1 MSKSPPITIR
11 REELHAA
18 IVQQLIHALDSEVQ
32 GRYPEDGSYFSRL
45 DAEEVAE
52 GCGGFFVAYRNGEA
66 IGCGAVRGV
75 EPGVMEI
82 KRMYVAPAARGQRVG
97 HAILDALEAE
107 ARRLGARRLLLETG
121 PRQAEAIALY
131 ERAGFTHIPLYGE
144 YAHSPHPHLSTCMG
158 KDL

>member
-1 MSKSPPITIR
+1 MVQSPEITIR
-11 REELHAA
+11 RVELHSAVA
-18 IVQQLIHALDSEVQ
+18 QLLIRALDSEVQ
-32 GRYPEDGSYFSRL
+32 RRYPEDGSYFSRL

-66 IGCGAVRGV
+66 IGCGAVRCV
-75 EPGVMEI
+75 EAGVMEV

-97 HAILDALEAE
+97 HAILDELEAE

-121 PRQAEAIALY
+121 PRQPEAIALY

-144 YAHSPHPHLSTCMG
+144 YVHSLHPHLSTCMG